1 VFTDLLRLANDDGR
15 LLVELEIQE
24 VDFIGYKSA
33 DGVPLNHL
41 RTLAPIFGLFMF

>member
-1 VFTDLLRLANDDGR
+1 VFTDLLRLDNDDGR

-41 RTLAPIFGLFMF
+41 APIFGLFMF